1 MNKRHREIILY
12 IEDCQKYKRKCSLN
26 RLIDHFH
33 VSERTIRYDLDEI
46 SRFFTNKHLP
56 SLLID
61 EDGNITFL
69 ANHEEIAQVLQNND
83 FYSFKLNKNERAAMI
98 SYLLLESPG
107 TMTLQE
113 LADILLVSR
122 STIIHDVNN
131 ARKIISPYDLEIV
144 PLSKGLQIVGKES
157 NRRIVLMNISNQM
170 KVLDYYQGQTNDQ
183 LSETD
188 I

>member
-12 IEDCQKYKRKCSLN
+12 IEECQKYNRKCSLD

-33 VSERTIRYDLDEI
+33 VSERTIRYDLDAI

-56 SLLID
+56 SLLMD

-69 ANHEEIAQVLQNND
+69 ANHEEIEQVLQNND
-83 FYSFKLNKNERAAMI
+83 FYSFKLNKNERAEMI
-98 SYLLLESPG
+98 AYLLLEATD

-113 LADILLVSR
+113 LADVLLVSR

-131 ARKIISPYDLEIV
+131 
-144 PLSKGLQIVGKES
+144 
-157 NRRIVLMNISNQM
+157 
-170 KVLDYYQGQTNDQ
+170 T
-183 LSETD
+183 
-188 I
+188 